1 MMRTFIY
8 RASIVMLC
16 VILTILGIYIG
27 LQIFEN
33 NIKEDTVNVIN
44 NSEKQED
51 ENTDEQV
58 EIYNNTP
65 VISKTY
71 DIELVYE
78 DYYELCKESIIN
90 KNIIYGVTLD
100 ELKKS
105 EIEKQEKLG
114 EKYEIVEESNERL
127 VFKRTI
133 NKYCPNHFILTL
145 NNEQNEVVIYSVED
159 NEMTTLYKTIEVYKN
174 TLREE
179 LVEELENGIE
189 VNSVKE
195 LKLIIEDIES

>member
-33 NIKEDTVNVIN
+33 NIKEESVNVIN

-51 ENTDEQV
+51 EKSDEQV

-90 KNIIYGVTLD
+90 KNVIYGVTLD

-114 EKYEIVEESNERL
+114 EKYEIIEESNERL

-133 NKYCPNHFILTL
+133 NKYCPNHFVLTL

-179 LVEELENGIE
+179 LVEELENGIK
-189 VNSVKE
+189 VDSVKE

>member
-33 NIKEDTVNVIN
+33 NIKEESVNVIN

-51 ENTDEQV
+51 EESDEQV

-90 KNIIYGVTLD
+90 KNVIYGVTLD

-133 NKYCPNHFILTL
+133 NKYCPNHFVLTL

-179 LVEELENGIE
+179 LLKELENGIE